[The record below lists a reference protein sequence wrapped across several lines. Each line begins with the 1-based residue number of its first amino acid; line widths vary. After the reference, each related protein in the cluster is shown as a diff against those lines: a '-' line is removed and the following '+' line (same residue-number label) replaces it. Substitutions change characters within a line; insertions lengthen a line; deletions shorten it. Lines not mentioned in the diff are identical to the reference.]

1 MLELRHLRHALALGR
16 YRNYARAAEALHL
29 TQPSLSRS
37 IATVEKELGV
47 RLFDR
52 SKNGV
57 RPTAFGEL
65 LLQRGAALLEG
76 EADFRREIQLL
87 AGLEAGTLCIG
98 AGPFPAEISVGT
110 AVARVLRAHPRL
122 RVEVLCADP
131 DEITR
136 RVLAGQFD
144 VGIGNPSAIAET
156 PRLRFEPLPSHQAY
170 LACRPGHPLADR
182 DGLSLDDVLRY
193 PLATSILP
201 GPQGAVASGGSGAG
215 RLDVTSG
222 IFMPTVHVNSLSVG
236 RQIARESDALFPA
249 TAEML
254 APDVAAGSLVML
266 DFQVPA
272 MKTMYGIITLADRS
286 LAPATVEFVS
296 ILRTV
301 EAEIVAAE
309 ATMPATRKPVAGHP
323 LRRARAAS
331 A

>member
-1 MLELRHLRHALALGR
+1 MLELRHLRHALALGK

-37 IATVEKELGV
+37 IAALEEELGV

-87 AGLEAGTLCIG
+87 AGIEAGTLCIG
-98 AGPFPAEISVGT
+98 AGPFPAEISVGA
-110 AVARVLRAHPRL
+110 AVARLLRAHPRL

-144 VGIGNPSAIAET
+144 VGIADPRAIPET
-156 PRLRFEPLPSHQAY
+156 PRLRCELLKSHPLN
-170 LACRPGHPLADR
+170 LACRPGHPLTGR
-182 DGLSLDDVLRY
+182 DNLSLDDVLRY
-193 PLATSILP
+193 PLATTVLS
-201 GPQGAVASGGSGAG
+201 GAQGAAASRGRDAGLLDKASG
-215 RLDVTSG
+215 V
-222 IFMPTVHVNSLSVG
+222 FMPAIHVNSLSLA
-236 RQIARESDALFPA
+236 RRITRESDALFPA

-254 APDVAAGSLVML
+254 APDLAARNLVTL
-266 DFQVPA
+266 DFQLPE
-272 MKTMYGIITLADRS
+272 MQTEYGLITLAERS
-286 LAPATVEFVS
+286 LAPATVAFLDQ
-296 ILRTV
+296 LRSV
-301 EAEIVAAE
+301 EAEIATRE
-309 ATMPATRKPVAGHP
+309 ATTSTVRKSAVKRPSRH
-323 LRRARAAS
+323 ARSGA
-331 A
+331 

>member
-1 MLELRHLRHALALGR
+1 MLELRHLRHALALGK

-37 IATVEKELGV
+37 IAALEEELGV

-87 AGLEAGTLCIG
+87 AGIEAGTLCIG
-98 AGPFPAEISVGT
+98 AGPFPAEISVGA
-110 AVARVLRAHPRL
+110 AVARLLRAHPRL

-156 PRLRFEPLPSHQAY
+156 PRLRFEPLPWHRAY
-170 LACRPGHPLADR
+170 LACRPGHPLARRGD
-182 DGLSLDDVLRY
+182 LSLDDVLRY
-193 PLATSILP
+193 PMATTVLP
-201 GPQGAVASGGSGAG
+201 GSQGVAASRGPSAG
-215 RLDVTSG
+215 RFDETSG
-222 IFMPTVHVNSLSVG
+222 LFIPAVHVNSLSLA
-236 RQIARESDALFPA
+236 RRIAIESDALFPG
-249 TAEML
+249 TADML
-254 APDVAAGSLVML
+254 ASDVAVGRLVTL
-266 DFQVPA
+266 NFHVPE
-272 MKTMYGIITLADRS
+272 MKTEYGLITLADRS
-286 LAPATVEFVS
+286 LAPATVAFLDQ
-296 ILRTV
+296 LRTV
-301 EAEIVAAE
+301 ESEIAARE
-309 ATMPATRKPVAGHP
+309 ATASTGRKSVTKRPS
-323 LRRARAAS
+323 RRVQS
-331 A
+331 SV

>member
-1 MLELRHLRHALALGR
+1 MLEFRHLRHALALGR

-87 AGLEAGTLCIG
+87 AGLEVGTLCIG

-110 AVARVLRAHPRL
+110 AVARLLRAHPRL

-131 DEITR
+131 DEIIR
-136 RVLAGQFD
+136 RVLGGQFD

-215 RLDVTSG
+215 RLDVASG
-222 IFMPTVHVNSLSVG
+222 VFTPTVHVNSLSVG

-254 APDVAAGSLVML
+254 APDVAAGSLVVL

-272 MKTMYGIITLADRS
+272 MKTIYGIITLAERS
-286 LAPATVEFVS
+286 LAPATVAFVDL
-296 ILRTV
+296 LRSV
-301 EAEIVAAE
+301 ESEIFARATTSAA
-309 ATMPATRKPVAGHP
+309 RKSTIKRSS
-323 LRRARAAS
+323 RRAARTNA
-331 A
+331 

>member
-16 YRNYARAAEALHL
+16 YRNYGRAAEALHL

-37 IATVEKELGV
+37 IATLEEELGV

-76 EADFRREIQLL
+76 EAEFRREIQLL
-87 AGLEAGTLCIG
+87 AGLELGTLCIG
-98 AGPFPAEISVGT
+98 AAPYPVETSVGT
-110 AVARVLRAHPRL
+110 AVARLLGAHPRL
-122 RVEVLCADP
+122 RVEVLCADA
-131 DEITR
+131 DEIAR

-144 VGIGNPSAIAET
+144 VGIADPRVIAET
-156 PRLRFEPLPSHQAY
+156 PRLHCELLHSHPVY
-170 LACRPGHPLADR
+170 LACRPGHPLAGR
-182 DGLSLDDVLRY
+182 DDLALDDVLGY
-193 PLATSILP
+193 PLATTVLA
-201 GPQGAVASGGSGAG
+201 GPQGAAASRGRGAGFLDKASGVFTPA
-215 RLDVTSG
+215 
-222 IFMPTVHVNSLSVG
+222 VHVNSLSLA
-236 RQIARESDALFPA
+236 RRIAQESDALIPA
-249 TAEML
+249 TASML
-254 APDVAAGSLVML
+254 AADLAAKKLVTL
-266 DFQVPA
+266 DFQAPEL
-272 MKTMYGIITLADRS
+272 KTEYGLITLADRS

>member
-1 MLELRHLRHALALGR
+1 MLELRHLRHALALAKH
-16 YRNYARAAEALHL
+16 RNFARAAEALHL

-37 IATVEKELGV
+37 IAALEEELGV
-47 RLFDR
+47 LLFDR
-52 SKNGV
+52 SKSGV

-65 LLQRGAALLEG
+65 LLQRGAALLKG

-110 AVARVLRAHPRL
+110 AVARLLRAHPRL

-156 PRLRFEPLPSHQAY
+156 PRLRFEPLPSHRAY
-170 LACRPGHPLADR
+170 LACRPGHPLAGR
-182 DGLSLDDVLRY
+182 DDLSLDDVLRY
-193 PLATSILP
+193 PLATTLLP
-201 GPQGAVASGGSGAG
+201 GPQGAAASGGTGAG
-215 RLDVTSG
+215 RLDETSG
-222 IFMPTVHVNSLSVG
+222 VFMPTVHVNSLSVG
-236 RQIARESDALFPA
+236 RQIARDSDALFPA

-254 APDVAAGSLVML
+254 APDVAAGNLVML
-266 DFQVPA
+266 DFQLPA
-272 MKTMYGIITLADRS
+272 MKTEYGVITLAERS
-286 LAPATVEFVS
+286 LAPATVAFLDH
-296 ILRTV
+296 LRIV
-301 EAEIVAAE
+301 ESEIAARE
-309 ATMPATRKPVAGHP
+309 ATTSAARKSTIKRSS
-323 LRRARAAS
+323 RRAARTS